1 MVPRLDRTALRAGR
15 EAGDRAEARRLQEA
29 IHALLARVA
38 ATEREDVTACCGIT
52 PAQAATLDTLRRAG
66 PLRLSA
72 LATRLRIRPSTLT
85 RNVRRMEEHGLIER
99 LRDARDARAERVSL
113 TAVGA
118 ATARSFK
125 TLEEDLAL
133 DVLRRVPAGRRGRVV
148 AGLVALVRAFSEATE
163 ACCALAPEAGA
174 ECAPWG
180 RPRASAAS
188 RAERTPPRRKA

>member
-1 MVPRLDRTALRAGR
+1 
-15 EAGDRAEARRLQEA
+15 LQKG
-29 IHALLARVA
+29 IRALLGRFA

-52 PAQAATLDTLRRAG
+52 PAQAATLDTLRRGG

-85 RNVRRMEEHGLIER
+85 RNVRRMEAHGLIER

-118 ATARSFK
+118 ATARSFE

-133 DVLRRVPAGRRGRVV
+133 DVLRRVPARRRASVV
-148 AGLVALVRAFSEATE
+148 AGLMELVRAFSEATE
-163 ACCALAPEAGA
+163 ACCIPAREAGA
-174 ECAPWG
+174 QCEPWG
-180 RPRASAAS
+180 HPRASA
-188 RAERTPPRRKA
+188 PPRAKKTRPRREG